1 MTTSMSPNQ
10 HPSPPSDPDEDIAP
24 IVRLD
29 ARPVDAA
36 AVDARDSRF
45 ADGVRTLQVGGATLR
60 LEERILMVLGG
71 VIAPLGLIVV
81 LLGWWGAA
89 HSPYVF
95 EQLPY
100 LISGGLLGVGMIF
113 LGAFLYFTHW
123 LTQLVKE
130 HRTQSAAVLDALQRL
145 QDHLTQQAAGAPAAA
160 NGTHHAMT
168 GEVLVATERG
178 SMAHRPDCVVVAGK
192 TGLRQVTE
200 ADGLTA
206 CKLCGPTT

>member
-1 MTTSMSPNQ
+1 MSPNQ
-10 HPSPPSDPDEDIAP
+10 RQSPSSAPSGPDEDIAP

-29 ARPVDAA
+29 AAPV
-36 AVDARDSRF
+36 VDARDTRF

-60 LEERILMVLGG
+60 FEERILMVLGG
-71 VIAPLGLIVV
+71 VIAPLGLVVV

-130 HRTQSAAVLDALQRL
+130 HRTQSVAVLDALQRL
-145 QDHLTQQAAGAPAAA
+145 QDQLAQQAAVAPAAA
-160 NGTHHAMT
+160 NGTHGLMT

-192 TGLRQVTE
+192 TGLRQVTA

-206 CKLCGPTT
+206 CKLCGPTA